1 MILKES
7 NLFCND
13 DFSFIADG
21 ELFKDFVMLHVGIK
35 YKDDRMKE
43 QIAGVVLKKQEMKEL
58 RDYIDKILKTCEGK
72 ESE

>member
-1 MILKES
+1 MILDKS
-7 NLFCND
+7 KLFCNE

-21 ELFKDFVMLHVGIK
+21 ELFKGFPSLHVGVK

-43 QIAGVVLKKQEMKEL
+43 QIAGVILKKQEMKEL
-58 RDYIDKILKTCEGK
+58 RDYIDMILKACESK